1 MSVKDQ
7 LFKNV
12 TQSASERRNKITIV
26 GSGNVASATAF
37 AILTQGISNDVV
49 IIGRNE
55 EKVEGEMMD
64 LQHGLNFLNNANIS
78 GGTDLNLSTGSK
90 LIIFAAGTRRS
101 EGESRIDLVQRNVN
115 ILKTLVPKLVH
126 CSPDAVF
133 LMVSSPC
140 DIMAYV
146 AWKLSGLPKHRI
158 IGVGTNLDSSRFRSA
173 MSQRFQLAP
182 ASVQGWIIGEH
193 GESSV
198 AVWSGVNIAGIKLRD
213 INKSAGLEGDPEN
226 WSQVYEEVTKIAGEV
241 TKLKGYTTWAI
252 ALSCADIASAI
263 INSTN
268 EIKTVSTFAKGLYGI
283 NQQVFMSLPCT
294 LNSNGISNV
303 INIKL
308 DADEQKQLRR
318 SANLMDEIHKG
329 ISF

>member
-7 LFKNV
+7 LFQNV

-26 GSGNVASATAF
+26 GSGQVATATAF
-37 AILTQGISNDVV
+37 TILSQRISNDVV
-49 IIGRNE
+49 IISRNE
-55 EKVEGEMMD
+55 GKVQGELMD
-64 LQHGLNFLNNANIS
+64 LQHGLNFVNNAKIS
-78 GGTDLNLSTGSK
+78 GGTDLNLSAGSK
-90 LIIFAAGTRRS
+90 LIIFAAGARRN

-115 ILKTLVPKLVH
+115 VLKLLVPKLVH
-126 CSPDAVF
+126 CSPDAVL

-140 DIMAYV
+140 DILAYI
-146 AWKLSGLPKHRI
+146 AWKLSG
-158 IGVGTNLDSSRFRSA
+158 
-173 MSQRFQLAP
+173 LAP

-213 INKSAGLEGDPEN
+213 INKSAGLEGDSEN
-226 WSQVYEEVTKIAGEV
+226 WSQVYEEVTKIAAEV
-241 TKLKGYTTWAI
+241 TKLKGFTSWAI

-268 EIKTVSTFAKGLYGI
+268 EIKTVSTIAKGLYGI
-283 NQQVFMSLPCT
+283 TKEVFMSLPCT

-303 INIKL
+303 VNIKL
-308 DADEQKQLRR
+308 DADDKKQLRQ
-318 SANLMDEIHKG
+318 SANLMDEIQKG